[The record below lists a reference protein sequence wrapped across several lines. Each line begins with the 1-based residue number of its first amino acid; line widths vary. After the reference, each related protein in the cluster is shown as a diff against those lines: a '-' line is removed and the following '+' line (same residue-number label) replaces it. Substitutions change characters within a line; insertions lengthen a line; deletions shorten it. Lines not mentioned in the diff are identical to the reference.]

1 MFSAPVF
8 VFLSFHSSVSCH
20 FLEGSRQCPNFFA
33 CIITTGIFY
42 RPSPS
47 KNNFLLALIVGFKT
61 LFDCLREE
69 NTKKHSSNES
79 FTTLTPG
86 HASTQA
92 RLSNWKYS
100 EYLIQMGYFFQSLI
114 VSASKLSVSNYN
126 YRYLTF
132 ILSPVVMACLFES
145 PPPKKI
151 LVLGLLYKSI
161 IIKITVKVKL

>member
-1 MFSAPVF
+1 MKV
-8 VFLSFHSSVSCH
+8 LQ
-20 FLEGSRQCPNFFA
+20 LW
-33 CIITTGIFY
+33 
-42 RPSPS
+42 
-47 KNNFLLALIVGFKT
+47 LLG
-61 LFDCLREE
+61 
-69 NTKKHSSNES
+69 
-79 FTTLTPG
+79 
-86 HASTQA
+86 TQA

-126 YRYLTF
+126 YRYMTF
-132 ILSPVVMACLFES
+132 ILRPVVMVCLFES